1 MKQISKCRIYDA
13 YGSLFY
19 KTNKSY
25 SINVPGGLMDI
36 EGVCLAKIGAMIANY
51 IHTIP

>member
-1 MKQISKCRIYDA
+1 MLMVHYFIRQIKVIVLM
-13 YGSLFY
+13 SLE
-19 KTNKSY
+19 S
-25 SINVPGGLMDI
+25 VGLMDI